1 LWFYLQ
7 DVEAARQ
14 EASEN
19 VKFLKPL
26 RRFLEKINTM
36 DDFVALADQFKPLLH
51 VMLLIWKHSS
61 SYSSSAR
68 FATLLREVCNDLIMQ
83 VGGLIADGEHSRSA
97 ATAAQQQYS
106 TGSRFCE
113 AASSII
119 VWPTVAF
126 AIAAW
131 HMCGGRP
138 SLHLTCSAC

>member
-1 LWFYLQ
+1 LQ
-7 DVEAARQ
+7 DIEAARQ

-83 VGGLIADGEHSRSA
+83 VGALLA
-97 ATAAQQQYS
+97 AGITQQIS
-106 TGSRFCE
+106 SKCCGNSCTLA
-113 AASSII
+113 AAS
-119 VWPTVAF
+119 VGQQAALLFCPRLLLQLLLGACVAVD
-126 AIAAW
+126 
-131 HMCGGRP
+131 
-138 SLHLTCSAC
+138 

>member
-1 LWFYLQ
+1 MLHHYLFNVRVASCCVLCLQ

-26 RRFLEKINTM
+26 RRFLEKVNTM

-83 VGGLIADGEHSRSA
+83 VCGYACFWRSIAS
-97 ATAAQQQYS
+97 
-106 TGSRFCE
+106 
-113 AASSII
+113 
-119 VWPTVAF
+119 
-126 AIAAW
+126 
-131 HMCGGRP
+131 
-138 SLHLTCSAC
+138 